1 MKKIFIAILVILFPF
16 SFALSQQVE
25 VESAIRNSQNIYQGS
40 ARFMGMGGAF
50 TALGG
55 DISSIS
61 VNPAGVGVYTGMQ
74 FVFTPSFQTLD
85 MSSTTNYGGST
96 FEEDALNY
104 KVNLNNLGLMS
115 SYNLKGSVGWKN
127 INIGLGYNTLHNFD
141 RKVEASHFNP
151 DRSRLHEF
159 VSNANQDRWRNAYEE
174 LAWQTFLMNYDSTY
188 AEYWSYVTDEMN
200 YSDTAGTGMLGV
212 NQRKTIN
219 NGGNLGEYF
228 IAAGANYNNKL
239 YVGLSIGIQRYKF
252 TYKSTY
258 YESEDN
264 NQIPD
269 FSSMSFIQHED
280 HSGTGYNFKIGAIY
294 RPVDF
299 VRVGAAFHSPTYF
312 SNLEYGWYNQMTG
325 NYDNGDNPTTQS
337 EESTFSYK
345 LTTPSK
351 LVGGVAFKIA
361 NIGMISADYERLDY
375 GNARLNENQ
384 QDVPF
389 DYENDSIQDTYGVAN
404 NLRLGGELKLNSFYV
419 RLGYA
424 LYESPYQD
432 TYNDYQSKRIMYSGG
447 LGYREKGF
455 FMDVTYLNSSY
466 STEERLFST
475 IPDFSGVD
483 LNNSRII
490 FTAGVRF

>member
-74 FVFTPSFQTLD
+74 FVLTPSFQTQD
-85 MSSTTNYGGST
+85 MSSTTTYGGST

-151 DRSRLHEF
+151 DRSKLHEW
-159 VSNANQDRWRNAYEE
+159 VNNANRIDPYPPEPETELPAAYEY
-174 LAWQTFLMNYDSTY
+174 LAWQTYLINYQDTLDTQ
-188 AEYWSYVTDEMN
+188 EYWSYVTDEMN

-258 YESEDN
+258 SESEDN

-280 HSGTGYNFKIGAIY
+280 HSGTGYNFKVGAIY

-299 VRVGAAFHSPTYF
+299 VRIGAAFHSPTYF

-325 NYDNGDNPTTQS
+325 NYDNGDNLTSQS

-375 GNARLNENQ
+375 GNTQLIENQ

-389 DYENDSIQDTYGVAN
+389 DYENDSIQSTYGVAN

-419 RLGYA
+419 RL
-424 LYESPYQD
+424 
-432 TYNDYQSKRIMYSGG
+432 
-447 LGYREKGF
+447 
-455 FMDVTYLNSSY
+455 
-466 STEERLFST
+466 
-475 IPDFSGVD
+475 
-483 LNNSRII
+483 
-490 FTAGVRF
+490 